1 MVEPVTVIAL
11 SSTLIGW
18 GSPWIGS
25 VNALEHSASMHV
37 VTDWI
42 GPSKSPGSGSTRK
55 SLNSE
60 WISLN
65 FISVSQTV
73 LRSTSSVIIGWP
85 LIGSVGRVVQAVP
98 LVDHVLVAQVLLDG
112 HLVDLLGVEA
122 QLLEAHWT
130 VPISSLRRSNSA
142 RASASVLA

>member
-1 MVEPVTVIAL
+1 MWAMSSMLARARFHSSLLAFSAFIRIEATVNWFSVRPSNGITKLFMNALAARPSHSSMVEPVTVIAL

-85 LIGSVGRVVQAVP
+85 LIGSVGA
-98 LVDHVLVAQVLLDG
+98 
-112 HLVDLLGVEA
+112 
-122 QLLEAHWT
+122 
-130 VPISSLRRSNSA
+130 
-142 RASASVLA
+142 